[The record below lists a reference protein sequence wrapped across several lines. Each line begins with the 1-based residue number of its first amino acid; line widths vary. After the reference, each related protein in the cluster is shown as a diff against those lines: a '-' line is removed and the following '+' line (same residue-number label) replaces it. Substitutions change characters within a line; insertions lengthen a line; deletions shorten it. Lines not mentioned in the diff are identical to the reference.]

1 MKYLW
6 AYSVPIIG
14 MLGIH
19 YQGVWCWSALIYAF
33 VMIPIAEII
42 LPVNTDNYSEEEI
55 ENRLENKIFDFLLY
69 LNVPIVYGSL
79 LYSLYLVS
87 TTQLSNSEIAGTILS
102 LGVILGANGINVAHE
117 LGHRKNMFEKILGK
131 MLLIPSHYTHFFIE
145 HNHGHH
151 LHVSTPNDPST
162 AKYNQSLYAFWF
174 QTVVGTYREAW
185 KIQLR
190 LNKLENRKIYSIK
203 SDMFWFTI
211 IQISYLVLI
220 YNFFGTKAAIVALFS
235 GIVGFL
241 LLETINYIEHYGLKR
256 NKLESGRYERVSE
269 KHSWNSNHVLGR
281 IVLYELT
288 RHSDHHY
295 KSQKEY
301 QILEYHDVS
310 PQMPYGYPTSMV
322 ISFFPPLWFAVM
334 NKRIPLEMK

>member
-19 YQGVWCWSALIYAF
+19 FQGVWAWSALVYAF
-33 VMIPIAEII
+33 VMIPIAETI
-42 LPVNTDNYSEEEI
+42 LPVDINNYSEEEI
-55 ENRLENKIFDFLLY
+55 ENRLQNKIFDILLY

-79 LYSLYLVS
+79 LYSLFLVANYN
-87 TTQLSNSEIAGTILS
+87 LSISEIIGSILS

-117 LGHRKNMFEKILGK
+117 LGHRKTLFEKIMGK
-131 MLLIPSHYTHFFIE
+131 LLLIPSHYTHFFIE

-162 AKYNQSLYAFWF
+162 AKYNQSLYAFWI
-174 QTVVGTYREAW
+174 QTVVGTYCEAW
-185 KIQLR
+185 KIQLK
-190 LNKLENRKIYSIK
+190 LNKLENRKIYAIK

-211 IQISYLVLI
+211 IQISYMVLI
-220 YNFFGTKAAIVALFS
+220 YNFFGTIATIVALIS

-256 NKLESGRYERVSE
+256 NKLESGRFERVSE

-288 RHSDHHY
+288 RHSDHHF

-322 ISFFPPLWFAVM
+322 LSFFPPLWFSVM
-334 NKRIPLEMK
+334 NKRIPVEMK

>member
-19 YQGVWCWSALIYAF
+19 YQGVLAWSALVYAF

-42 LPVNTDNYSEEEI
+42 LPVNTDNYSKEEI
-55 ENRLENKIFDFLLY
+55 ENRLENKIFDILLY

-87 TTQLSNSEIAGTILS
+87 TTALSSLEIAGTILS

-117 LGHRKNMFEKILGK
+117 LGHRKTLFEKILGK

-185 KIQLR
+185 KIQLK

-220 YNFFGTKAAIVALFS
+220 YNFFGTTGTLVALFS

-256 NKLESGRYERVSE
+256 NKLESGRFERVSE

-322 ISFFPPLWFAVM
+322 ISFFPPLWFSVM
-334 NKRIPLEMK
+334 NKRIPVEMK

>member
-269 KHSWNSNHVLGR
+269 NIPGIRTTFWVE
-281 IVLYELT
+281 LYC
-288 RHSDHHY
+288 
-295 KSQKEY
+295 
-301 QILEYHDVS
+301 
-310 PQMPYGYPTSMV
+310 
-322 ISFFPPLWFAVM
+322 M
-334 NKRIPLEMK
+334 N